1 MRRSLV
7 PFAPTG
13 LAPMDLLSEMDRM
26 MRRVEDSL
34 TGVLAPRP
42 RLRGTTGVWLPR
54 AEMRQTDDSLEV
66 KLEIPGV
73 PREGIEIETTAEGLT
88 VRGERKYTKESES
101 PEGGVY
107 ASEFVYGAFERYVE
121 WPLPVKHEEAV
132 AKLDQGVLTIT
143 VPLAE
148 EAKAPEAKKVTI
160 E

>member
-1 MRRSLV
+1 
-7 PFAPTG
+7 
-13 LAPMDLLSEMDRM
+13 
-26 MRRVEDSL
+26 
-34 TGVLAPRP
+34 
-42 RLRGTTGVWLPR
+42 
-54 AEMRQTDDSLEV
+54 MRQTDDSLEV